1 MANLGYLQLTRNCLQ
16 HCRFCS
22 NPPTGIDLTHDEMVS
37 MIDDL
42 ADMGYD
48 GVILTGGEPTMSPM
62 NIGSSP
68 LSGSLRCSLNQ

>member
-22 NPPTGIDLTHDEMVS
+22 NPPTGIDLTEDEMEA

-42 ADMGYD
+42 ADMGYV
-48 GVILTGGEPTMSPM
+48 GVIQTGGEPTMSPM
-62 NIGSSP
+62 LQP
-68 LSGSLRCSLNQ
+68 ALA